1 MLHPAGEV
9 ELPLGVG
16 QHKVVVE
23 AVVVTAGALGQHRAQ
38 QGGCPD
44 IMGQLISS
52 AYKYLT

>member
-1 MLHPAGEV
+1 MLHPAGKV

-38 QGGCPD
+38 QGRGPD
-44 IMGQLISS
+44 IMNMTSS
-52 AYKYLT
+52 AYKDIT